1 VGRGV
6 RSPALYT
13 FMPNT
18 KNLYKSTPDQTDV
31 SVIADNGLVINVPD
45 NKYAYGDSESVAQIA
60 GELATK
66 HSGNS
71 DAAGK
76 RAYEQAREQHETT
89 DWSRERR
96 RRAVERV
103 SKKRPQAMTHF
114 LKDNTGQIIGVEVLY
129 TMTDP
134 NTGFVEYKTKTF
146 SMDELEKIG

>member
-1 VGRGV
+1 
-6 RSPALYT
+6 
-13 FMPNT
+13 MPNT
-18 KNLYKSTPDQTDV
+18 KNIYKSTPDQTDV

-45 NKYAYGDSESVAQIA
+45 NRYAYGDSESVAQIA

-71 DAAGK
+71 DVAGK

-96 RRAVERV
+96 KRAIERV
-103 SKKRPQAMTHF
+103 SRKRPQAMTHF

-129 TMTDP
+129 TMTDS

>member
-1 VGRGV
+1 MGRGV
-6 RSPALYT
+6 RSPALHT

-18 KNLYKSTPDQTDV
+18 KNIYKSTPDQTDV

-45 NKYAYGDSESVAQIA
+45 NRYAYGDSESVAQIA

-66 HSGNS
+66 HSKNS
-71 DAAGK
+71 DVAGK

-96 RRAVERV
+96 KRAIERV
-103 SKKRPQAMTHF
+103 SRKRPQAMTHF

-129 TMTDP
+129 TMTDS